1 MKGVIAENMG
11 MRRAMAATL
20 TVLAVMTTA
29 CAEAGS
35 AADPWAA
42 IRFPAVGGAQSLG
55 SPAAGCIAGAQALPL
70 GGEGYQVLRPQ
81 RNRFWG
87 HPRTIAFIEDLGR
100 QAGVAGVGPL
110 LVGDMSQPRGGPMA
124 FGHGSHQNGLDVDI
138 WFRLPG
144 RPLAA
149 DELARPEPVSMV
161 KGTRVNPATWGD
173 SQYRLLKQAAQSS
186 EVERIF
192 VNPPIKAE
200 ACRRAG
206 ADRAWLAKLRPWWG
220 HDEHFHVR
228 LSCTPGDF
236 GCVPQAP
243 VPAGDGCGGELT
255 SWNAK
260 PVLLPAEAKD
270 RPNHRNPALPAACA
284 GILRKPEVVEA
295 GRR

>member
-1 MKGVIAENMG
+1 
-11 MRRAMAATL
+11 MRRHVA
-20 TVLAVMTTA
+20 AVMTAVLVLGAAA

-42 IRFPAVGGAQSLG
+42 VRLPASGGAQSFG
-55 SPAAGCIAGAQALPL
+55 TPAAGCISGAVALPL
-70 GGEGYQVLRPQ
+70 SGEGYQVLRPQ
-81 RNRFWG
+81 RNRFWA
-87 HPRTIAFIEDLGR
+87 HPRTISFIEDLGHS
-100 QAGVAGVGPL
+100 AAVAGFGPL

-138 WFRLPG
+138 WFRLP
-144 RPLAA
+144 RQPL
-149 DELARPEPVSMV
+149 DGDQLARPEPVSMV
-161 KGTRVNPATWGD
+161 KGTRVNPDTWTD
-173 SQYRLLKQAAQSS
+173 AQFRLLKTAASS
-186 EVERIF
+186 PEVERVF

-206 ADRAWLAKLRPWWG
+206 GDRAWLSKLRPWWG

-228 LSCTPGDF
+228 LSCTAGDI

-243 VPAGDGCGGELT
+243 VPDGDGCGGELA

-270 RPNHRNPALPAACA
+270 RPNHRNPALPSACA
-284 GILRKPEVVEA
+284 AILRQPGVLEA
-295 GRR
+295 GVR

>member
-1 MKGVIAENMG
+1 MRRCATAVIA
-11 MRRAMAATL
+11 AAL
-20 TVLAVMTTA
+20 MLGAAA

-42 IRFPAVGGAQSLG
+42 IRVPAGGGAQSLG
-55 SPAAGCIAGAQALPL
+55 SPAAGCISGAVALPL
-70 GGEGYQVLRPQ
+70 EGEGYQVLRPG
-81 RNRFWG
+81 RNRFWA
-87 HPRTIAFIEDLGR
+87 HPRTVSFIQDLGHSAA
-100 QAGVAGVGPL
+100 AGGFGPL

-144 RPLAA
+144 RSL
-149 DELARPEPVSMV
+149 DGTELERPEPVSMV
-161 KGTRVNPATWGD
+161 KGTRVNPATWSD
-173 SQYRLLKQAAQSS
+173 AHYRLLKLAASS
-186 EVERIF
+186 PEVERIF

-200 ACRRAG
+200 ACRRATG
-206 ADRAWLAKLRPWWG
+206 DRSWLSKLRPWWG

-228 LSCTPGDF
+228 LSCTPGDI

-243 VPAGDGCGGELT
+243 VPDGDGCGGELA

-270 RPNHRNPALPAACA
+270 KPNHRNPVLPAACA
-284 GILRKPEVVEA
+284 AVLRQPGVMEA
-295 GRR
+295 GAR

>member
-1 MKGVIAENMG
+1 
-11 MRRAMAATL
+11 MRRNVAAVMVAAMAMAAS
-20 TVLAVMTTA
+20 A

-42 IRFPAVGGAQSLG
+42 VRLPASGGTQSLG
-55 SPAAGCIAGAQALPL
+55 TPAAGCISGAVALPL
-70 GGEGYQVLRPQ
+70 SGDGYQVLRPQ
-81 RNRFWG
+81 RNRFWA
-87 HPRTIAFIEDLGR
+87 HPRTVHFIQELGHSAA
-100 QAGVAGVGPL
+100 AGGFGPL

-138 WFRLPG
+138 WFRLP
-144 RPLAA
+144 RKPL
-149 DELARPEPVSMV
+149 DGDDLQQPEPVSMV
-161 KGTRVNPATWGD
+161 KGTRVNPETWTD
-173 SQYRLLKQAAQSS
+173 THYKLLKLAASAPD
-186 EVERIF
+186 VERIF

-228 LSCTPGDF
+228 LSCTPGDI
-236 GCVPQAP
+236 GCVPQAS
-243 VPAGDGCGGELT
+243 VPEGDGCGGELA

-270 RPNHRNPALPAACA
+270 KPNHRNPVLPAACA
-284 GILRKPEVVEA
+284 TILHQPSVIEA
-295 GRR
+295 GAR

>member
-1 MKGVIAENMG
+1 
-11 MRRAMAATL
+11 MRRLATAAMVAA
-20 TVLAVMTTA
+20 LAMGAAA

-42 IRFPAVGGAQSLG
+42 IRVPVGGGAQSLG
-55 SPAAGCIAGAQALPL
+55 TPAAGCVAGAVALPL
-70 GGEGYQVLRPQ
+70 AGEGYQVLRPA

-87 HPRTIAFIEDLGR
+87 HPRTVSFIEGLG
-100 QAGVAGVGPL
+100 QAAVAGGFGPL

-138 WFRLPG
+138 WFRLPR
-144 RPLAA
+144 RPLG
-149 DELARPEPVSMV
+149 DGELEQPQPVSMV
-161 KGTRVNPATWGD
+161 KGTRVNPETWSD
-173 SQYRLLKQAAQSS
+173 THYKLLKLAASS
-186 EVERIF
+186 PEVERIF

-200 ACRRAG
+200 ACRRASG
-206 ADRAWLAKLRPWWG
+206 DRAWLSKLRPWWG

-228 LSCTPGDF
+228 LSCTPGDI

-243 VPAGDGCGGELT
+243 VPEGDGCGGELT

-270 RPNHRNPALPAACA
+270 KPNHRNPVLPAACA
-284 GILRKPEVVEA
+284 AILHQPGVLEA
-295 GRR
+295 GAR